1 MSVNRKTKSQKLEDI
16 TQQIEKLRNQEKQLK
31 AQVAQEKRKQT
42 MKNTLA
48 LGKAVLDILGRDFI
62 EGDVERFIDFLK
74 NANENNEFTQAMMPS
89 EGISENTVSSGSD
102 EQLSIFEEQNET
114 SDSDTEKTD

>member
-31 AQVAQEKRKQT
+31 AQMAQEKRKQT

-48 LGKAVLDILGRDFI
+48 LGKAALDILGRDFI
-62 EGDVERFIDFLK
+62 EGDVERFINFLK
-74 NANENNEFTQAMMPS
+74 NTNENNEFTQAMMPS
-89 EGISENTVSSGSD
+89 EGISEDTVSSEPDG
-102 EQLSIFEEQNET
+102 QLSIFEEQNET
-114 SDSDTEKTD
+114 SDSDAEKTD

>member
-89 EGISENTVSSGSD
+89 EGISEDTVSSGFD
-102 EQLSIFEEQNET
+102 EQLSIFEEQDET

>member
-48 LGKAVLDILGRDFI
+48 LGKAALDVLGRDFV

-89 EGISENTVSSGSD
+89 EGISEDTVSSESD
-102 EQLSIFEEQNET
+102 EQLNIFEEQDET